1 MKKWMKTF
9 LLFGALA
16 LVLTACADE
25 GQEEQEGKEDN
36 SEAVVEFEGGTV
48 TKDELYNEMKSTMG
62 DQALQTLVQEKV
74 LSEKF
79 KVSDEK
85 INEQLDPIKE
95 QFGENF
101 EMALQSS
108 GFQNEEEFRR
118 AIKLDLLRQEAA
130 MSQVTDEDLETFYN
144 EEWAP
149 PRNVRHILVED
160 EATANEVKQKLKE
173 GGDFAELAKEYSTDP
188 GSKENGGD
196 LGEVSKGQMLPE
208 FEEAAFSL
216 KVNEISDPVQS
227 QYGYH
232 IIEVTAAP
240 EKPAFED
247 AKEDVIEGYKTA
259 KLDQATIQA
268 AVDKVLA
275 DAKIDVKDEDFQA
288 LFENTEEK

>member
-9 LLFGALA
+9 LLFGTLA

-25 GQEEQEGKEDN
+25 GQEGKEDN
-36 SEAVVEFEGGTV
+36 SEVIVEFEGGTV
-48 TKDELYNEMKSTMG
+48 TKDELYNEMKKTLG
-62 DQALQTLVQEKV
+62 EQALQTLVQEKV

-79 KVSDEK
+79 EVSDEK

-101 EMALQSS
+101 ETALQSS

-130 MSQVTDEDLETFYN
+130 MSQVSDEDLEKYYN

-160 EATANEVKQKLKE
+160 EATAKEVKQKLEE

-188 GSKENGGD
+188 GSKEKGGE
-196 LGEVSKGQMLPE
+196 LGEVSKGQMVPE
-208 FEEAAFSL
+208 FEEAAFNL
-216 KVNEISDPVQS
+216 KVNEISDPVKS

-232 IIEVTAAP
+232 IIQVTSAP

-247 AKEDVIEGYKTA
+247 AKDQVIEGYKTA
-259 KLDQATIQA
+259 KLDPTAIQS

-275 DAKIDVKDEDFQA
+275 DVNLDVKDEDFET
-288 LFENTEEK
+288 LFENNNTEK